1 MGGLINIK
9 NNNNGTV
16 QRMKFSIKYFFSK
29 CDQNLQFSA
38 DLFTF
43 TEEILNGKLH
53 FYCTVNVLDG
63 SYFNT

>member
-9 NNNNGTV
+9 NNNNETV
-16 QRMKFSIKYFFSK
+16 QRMKFSIKCFFSK

-43 TEEILNGKLH
+43 TEEILNGKAH